1 MKKTTTLILLFLF
14 IGTSHLVAQ
23 RLDSKKYLNNTFA
36 SYNKELKLSTE
47 KAEKFKD
54 ILKRYNKKIAK
65 LINDKKD
72 TPVSFNK
79 IVKLQDLEIF
89 NLLDG
94 PEFTIYKR
102 EKAII
107 EPLKKY
113 RR

>member
-14 IGTSHLVAQ
+14 IGATPLAAQ
-23 RLDSKKYLNNTFA
+23 KLDSKKYLNNTFA

-54 ILKRYNKKIAK
+54 ILEKYNVQIAK
-65 LINDKKD
+65 LIKDKKD
-72 TPVSFNK
+72 SPLNFNK
-79 IVKLQDLEIF
+79 VVKLQDLAVF
-89 NLLDG
+89 NLLSG